1 VDGHGIRPGNGC
13 KGAIDRAVPYPL
25 VFLDLAVQHALA
37 DPEQFRR
44 PPSKRLAFAHIDQVM
59 ATPTAR

>member
-1 VDGHGIRPGNGC
+1 
-13 KGAIDRAVPYPL
+13 L